1 MMAATPTTTWMKL
14 TRRFGGDGNL
24 LRRRSDLVDAWLLP
38 AAIAAFLVLGPIV
51 AVVTVAWVHAD
62 EAAARHAQLSWHRVE
77 AVLLQAVPGP
87 EMSGNGTNS
96 WLASTPAR
104 WTVNGRP
111 YSGDVP
117 AAAGSRAGS
126 VAPVWLDRA
135 GKVQPPPPT
144 AAQLGDRAVTATS
157 IALAILAMLLAG
169 LALLGKRALDK
180 RRLASWETAWLAV
193 GPRWSHQG

>member
-14 TRRFGGDGNL
+14 TRRFGGDGNP
-24 LRRRSDLVDAWLLP
+24 LRRRSDLVEAWLLP

-62 EAAARHAQLSWHRVE
+62 EAAARHAELSWHRVE

-87 EMSGNGTNS
+87 EMSGDGTNG
-96 WLASTPAR
+96 WLSSTPAR
-104 WTVNGRP
+104 WTVSGRR
-111 YSGDVP
+111 YRGDVQ

-126 VAPVWLDRA
+126 GVPVWLDRA
-135 GKVQPPPPT
+135 GTVQAPPLTP
-144 AAQLGDRAVTATS
+144 AQLGDRAVTAAL
-157 IALAILAMLLAG
+157 IALAILAMVLAG
-169 LALLGKRALDK
+169 VACLGKRALDK

-193 GPRWSHQG
+193 GPRWSHLA